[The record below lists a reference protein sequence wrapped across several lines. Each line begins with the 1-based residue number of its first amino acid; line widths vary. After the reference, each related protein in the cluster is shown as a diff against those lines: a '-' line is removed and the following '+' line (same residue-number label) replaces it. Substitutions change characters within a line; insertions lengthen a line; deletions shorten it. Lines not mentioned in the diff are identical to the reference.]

1 MNVYNRLFRR
11 KKCVQFNTYLSK
23 KDSYVCMGGGGGGG
37 RFRSSFLDEI
47 YFLDDIN

>member
-23 KDSYVCMGGGGGGG
+23 KDSYVCMGGVEGGGGG
-37 RFRSSFLDEI
+37 DLGPVS
-47 YFLDDIN
+47 

>member
-1 MNVYNRLFRR
+1 MCTIDYLEE

-23 KDSYVCMGGGGGGG
+23 KDSYVCMGGVGG